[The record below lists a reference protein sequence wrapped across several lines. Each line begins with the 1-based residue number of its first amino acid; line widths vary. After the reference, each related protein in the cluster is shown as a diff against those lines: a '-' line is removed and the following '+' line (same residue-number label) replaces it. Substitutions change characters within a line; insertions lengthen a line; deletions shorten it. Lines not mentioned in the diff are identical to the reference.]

1 MGFWDS
7 DEERAE
13 KEQMKELQKE
23 VSTGLADKV
32 DPKDYQKI
40 IIEQNKA
47 IIGLLGLQVINSSG
61 LGGDAFTLVHTNMYY
76 NNIKKYLKK

>member
-32 DPKDYQKI
+32 DPKYYQKI
-40 IIEQNKA
+40 IIEQNQA

>member
-13 KEQMKELQKE
+13 KEQMKKLQKE

>member
-40 IIEQNKA
+40 IIEQNQA